1 MNFEDNMCVDLD
13 TVRARLRTLKRLSL
27 VIGVLLVMI
36 AMLFFWTGF
45 SVPDWL
51 ELKMSQE
58 AMEKKFGLWL
68 ACSIHVKGSVLTCK
82 YWATSNEFF
91 PGKFAFWVWKFLKIR
106 INKTIKHVLDFLKTT
121 QVLITLGCILGT
133 FSLGFGL
140 AAFFL
145 NDRTKISIQLA
156 ASLSA
161 LTSGINFIFVK

>member
-1 MNFEDNMCVDLD
+1 MCIDLD
-13 TVRARLRTLKRLSL
+13 TIRARLRTLKRLSL

-68 ACSIHVKGSVLTCK
+68 VCSINVKGSVLTCR

-91 PGKFAFWVWKFLKIR
+91 PGKFVRFNSFFRTSEVYFMVCGLRFPQNYSSSYHAWLYFGYIFAWFRSSCFLFTR
-106 INKTIKHVLDFLKTT
+106 PN
-121 QVLITLGCILGT
+121 
-133 FSLGFGL
+133 
-140 AAFFL
+140 
-145 NDRTKISIQLA
+145 
-156 ASLSA
+156 
-161 LTSGINFIFVK
+161 